1 MKVEFIKSC
10 SGCHHAKWI
19 VSDNCYR
26 CNKDVQHR
34 EVMGEVGG
42 EKINVNG
49 QPLWCPLP
57 DIEDI
62 LYNACSRE
70 QPKEA
75 TNENPAQ

>member
-1 MKVEFIKSC
+1 MKVEFIQSC
-10 SGCHHAKWI
+10 SGCGHAKWI

-62 LYNACSRE
+62 LQNYYNSAS
-70 QPKEA
+70 QKEVN
-75 TNENPAQ
+75 NENPTQ

>member
-1 MKVEFIKSC
+1 VKVELIKSC
-10 SGCHHAKWI
+10 SCCGYAKWI

-62 LYNACSRE
+62 LHAACSME
-70 QPKEA
+70 QPKE
-75 TNENPAQ
+75 TK